1 MGIIEFKDVTKRYGS
16 IQAVAGFSLRVE
28 KSERLVI
35 LGPSGCGKTTL
46 LRMLA
51 GFIPPESGSILID
64 GQIVASDGI
73 VRVEPEA
80 RGLGMVFQDLA
91 LWPHLTVRGN
101 LELGLQARS
110 VGRLEREER
119 IRKILQ
125 QVEMGEYIDT
135 RPAQLSGGQQQRLAL
150 ARALALQPKALLMDE
165 PLSNL
170 DLLLNIRL
178 RKEIVRLQTA
188 LDLTL
193 FYITHDFEEALAVG
207 TRIVIMREGRIE
219 SIGGE
224 QEVRAYF
231 ERLTRLAQQAG

>member
-1 MGIIEFKDVTKRYGS
+1 
-16 IQAVAGFSLRVE
+16 VAGFSLRVE